1 MKSVQIVHMLLSFQ
15 MCYKPSKH
23 AIIQKR
29 SHDVAFK
36 KIDHTSLK
44 GGGGVHEKNS
54 SESCLNYY
62 HSIPTTPPP
71 YTPTPGN

>member
-44 GGGGVHEKNS
+44 GGGVHEKNS

-62 HSIPTTPPP
+62 HAIPTIPP